1 MKQKLGF
8 VLLAVLF
15 LAGCMQALQT
25 NPAPM
30 QAAVFTAEI
39 TNTPLP
45 SHTVTITFTASPTTT
60 LMPPPANTSTP
71 TPTLTPIATC
81 VDMLTKPVVAH
92 LSEGV
97 QVSVI
102 APFELSPYVQSGQ
115 FAIPG
120 LQVFVDGVAVE
131 NPTVYF
137 VANNPQRIYILLKN
151 GKPGQMVE
159 IQISHRDGA
168 GWYCSGQIE
177 ISTPVQPNATEKADD
192 DNNGGSSD
200 DGPGGGHD
208 PGDGGG

>member
-45 SHTVTITFTASPTTT
+45 SHTVTITFTASPTST
-60 LMPPPANTSTP
+60 LTPTLADTATP
-71 TPTLTPIATC
+71 TPALTLTATC
-81 VDMLTKPVVAH
+81 IDMLTKPVVAH

-102 APFELSPYVQSGQ
+102 APFELTPYVQSGRLV
-115 FAIPG
+115 IPG
-120 LQVFVDGVAVE
+120 LEVFVNGIAVE

-137 VANNPQRIYILLKN
+137 VANNPQRIYILLNN
-151 GKPGQMVE
+151 GKPGRMVE
-159 IQISHRDGA
+159 IQIPHRDGA
-168 GWYCSGQIE
+168 GWYCSERIE
-177 ISTPVQPNATEKADD
+177 ISLPVQQKTTEKPDND
-192 DNNGGSSD
+192 NNSNNGGGSD
-200 DGPGGGHD
+200 DWD
-208 PGDGGG
+208 DDDFDGGG